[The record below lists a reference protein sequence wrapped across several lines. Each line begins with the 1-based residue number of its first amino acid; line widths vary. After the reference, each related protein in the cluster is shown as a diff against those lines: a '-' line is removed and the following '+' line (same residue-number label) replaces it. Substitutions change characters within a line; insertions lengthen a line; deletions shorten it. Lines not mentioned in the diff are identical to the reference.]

1 MVTKRFSL
9 LVILSLAFILMLTG
23 CGEKATQA
31 VQQVDTNAGVV
42 ETQIAS
48 TVIAQIT
55 QTAAAFTLT
64 SSPTATPESILPTA
78 TAMPPTSTEVPP
90 TPTEVPPTFTVV
102 PVEPT
107 PTVQV
112 TPTPRP
118 ETSGTRIWQDD
129 FEGVESWFKGSKE
142 DSYTFEFVNGAYR
155 IYNNLLGAI
164 VWSIRGDNYT
174 DIRLEVDVMR
184 QKGPEE
190 GYFGLICRY
199 VDSKNYYALVIG
211 DNATAKIAK
220 MENSK
225 LSFIQQGDIPGNL
238 LNENNEY
245 NRIRA
250 DCVGSSLTLYVN
262 EEKVIETQDDA
273 FTSGDV
279 GIGTGNQFEEAGIDA
294 LFDNFE
300 IWQP

>member
-1 MVTKRFSL
+1 MEYKHFSCL
-9 LVILSLAFILMLTG
+9 AILSLALILLLAG
-23 CGEKATQA
+23 CGEKATQV
-31 VQQVDTNAGVV
+31 VQQVDTNPGAR
-42 ETQIAS
+42 ETEVANI
-48 TVIAQIT
+48 VIAQIT
-55 QTAAAFTLT
+55 QTAAAFTPPQP
-64 SSPTATPESILPTA
+64 PTATPESILPTP
-78 TAMPPTSTEVPP
+78 TSMPPTSTEM
-90 TPTEVPPTFTVV
+90 PPTFTAV
-102 PVEPT
+102 PFEPT
-107 PTVQV
+107 STPPA

-129 FEGVESWFKGSKE
+129 FEGAKNWFTGSKE
-142 DSYTFEFVNGAYR
+142 DSYTFEFLNGAYR

-184 QKGPEE
+184 QNGPED

-211 DNATAKIAK
+211 DDATSKIVK

-225 LSFIQQGDIPGNL
+225 LSFIQQGDIPDNI
-238 LNENNEY
+238 LNGKAEY

-250 DCVGSSLTLYVN
+250 DCIGSSLVLYVN
-262 EEKVIETQDDA
+262 NKKVIETQDSSFA
-273 FTSGDV
+273 SGDV
-279 GIGTGNQFEEAGIDA
+279 GIGVGNQLKDAGIDVI
-294 LFDNFE
+294 FDNFE